1 MPLWAGESVGHVV
14 DVQPAAEIVRELS
27 EQAEQLL
34 HASPIYTANVASPAD
49 TEQ

>member
-1 MPLWAGESVGHVV
+1 MPLCAGESVGGVA

-34 HASPIYTANVASPAD
+34 RL
-49 TEQ
+49 